1 MDRKTA
7 LAPLEFIVSAL
18 GGCLL
23 VLFVFSALGLAF
35 GDDPPA
41 GYVDPVCVTGE
52 PQAVDDSLA
61 GTRPPILQLSL
72 DVTANYREIELCDAS
87 PTTRQ
92 RWLERLVMWPK
103 LLFPIVTLVLLW
115 RLVRRA
121 RRSGFFVPEIAVGV
135 GRLGLFVLGW
145 GVFVTALQ
153 AWAASELV
161 ATMAPE
167 GTVNAAWPF
176 LEQVLTPLLVGFGLL
191 TVSRVLAQAVPMQR
205 ELDTT
210 V

>member
-23 VLFVFSALGLAF
+23 VLFVLSALGLAF

-52 PQAVDDSLA
+52 PTASDDSLV
-61 GTRPPILQLSL
+61 GTRPQILELGL

-87 PTTRQ
+87 PTTQQ
-92 RWLERLVMWPK
+92 RWLERLVEWPK
-103 LLFPIVTLVLLW
+103 LLFPIFTLVLLW

-121 RRSGFFVPEIAVGV
+121 RRSGFFVPEVAVGV

-153 AWAASELV
+153 AWAASQLV